1 MAAGDQQ
8 AINGPFLDL
17 LDDIRPKSSLC
28 SLFRTSKRYKDPEDL
43 EYLRKKGCFSVPSQ
57 SICEELVSCY
67 FRLVHPF
74 IPVINA
80 TRFLEDFVEGKY
92 LGTNLL
98 VLWSM
103 FFAAAS
109 VSQESR

>member
-1 MAAGDQQ
+1 MAVGDQQ

-17 LDDIRPKSSLC
+17 LDDSPDKSSPC
-28 SLFRTSKRYKDPEDL
+28 SLLHTSKRFQDPEDL
-43 EYLRKKGCFSVPSQ
+43 EYLRKKGCFSLPSQ
-57 SICEELVSCY
+57 SICEELISCY

-80 TRFLEDFVEGKY
+80 THFLEEFVEGRY
-92 LGTNLL
+92 TSTNLL

-109 VSQESR
+109 VS